1 VTPRIG
7 ETMARDGKRH
17 TPTRHW
23 RVVYDPCLP
32 VWTGSDQ
39 EWLEPVRTS
48 IGPTLVVLDD
58 QPGMPAT
65 RLRLIE
71 VSLTRA
77 KLAHCKVIFVVV
89 DEPDEYVQLD
99 LRHAYADTVKRDG

>member
-1 VTPRIG
+1 MTGSPELVSGASGDAENRPD
-7 ETMARDGKRH
+7 DGQRREAAH
-17 TPTRHW
+17 PYQALA
-23 RVVYDPCLP
+23 VVYDPCLP

-58 QPGMPAT
+58 QPRMPAT

-77 KLAHCKVIFVVV
+77 KLAHCKVIS
-89 DEPDEYVQLD
+89 
-99 LRHAYADTVKRDG
+99 